1 MEEGGREGGRARRN
15 RGERVEESQWGRG
28 GERARIRREYEVE
41 LCTEWMEEQVDFV
54 HDEAAFAEH
63 CEHLAE
69 AAHIVLH
76 RDVLLPLRVAQQVH
90 LLEQLEM
97 DRLDSAGGAQHG
109 PAVARGG
116 LQKKGGM
123 DWGTG
128 EGGKCG
134 ERSRVGRRAGNG
146 RGGEGRTGGEAR
158 GREVGGAEQGG
169 SRREWGKES
178 WKKVRGRKKYLRNRG
193 G

>member
-1 MEEGGREGGRARRN
+1 M
-15 RGERVEESQWGRG
+15 
-28 GERARIRREYEVE
+28 RREYEVE

-63 CEHLAE
+63 CEHLGE
-69 AAHIVLH
+69 AAHVVLH

-116 LQKKGGM
+116 LQKKGGR

-128 EGGKCG
+128 EGGEVRGAERSGEESREGKGRGRQNGGRG
-134 ERSRVGRRAGNG
+134 ERK
-146 RGGEGRTGGEAR
+146 
-158 GREVGGAEQGG
+158 GRERSGAG
-169 SRREWGKES
+169 RE
-178 WKKVRGRKKYLRNRG
+178 
-193 G
+193 